1 MGKGKSDGWLRC
13 LIASDLH
20 GCYLDRKAYGVFLGV
35 CKSFPWD
42 RVYLNGDV
50 CDFTQLSS
58 HDKKVGKYQREFQ
71 DDFGLEEEIQFIKHE
86 IFAPLR
92 KAVGPKTKIIM
103 RLGNHDSRYLS
114 IAENNPSAL
123 AELLKTMKKHQ
134 SIHLEDILSL
144 DKFKIELSYN
154 AEDTLFNSFTLVHGV
169 KTSKNVAKQNLAS
182 YGSGTSGHSHR
193 MGCYTETQRGTVQG
207 WWESGC
213 LRTTKNIEYLPFG
226 ARVDWSQ
233 GFLELH
239 IHPSGEF
246 HCIPHFIINGKT
258 VFHGQVIAA

>member
-1 MGKGKSDGWLRC
+1 MATTKGSDWQHI

-20 GCYLDRKAYGVFLGV
+20 GCYLDRQSYSVFLGV
-35 CKSFPWD
+35 CSSFAWD
-42 RVYLNGDV
+42 HCFLNGDV

-58 HDKKVGKYQREFQ
+58 HDKKVGKYQRSFQ
-71 DDFGLEEEIQFIKHE
+71 DDFTLDEELHFIRND
-86 IFAPLR
+86 IFKPLR
-92 KAVGPKTKIIM
+92 KALGKTKITM

-123 AELLKTMKKHQ
+123 AELLKTMRKHE
-134 SIHLEDILSL
+134 SIHLEDVLAL
-144 DKFKIELSYN
+144 DKFGIDLSYN
-154 AEDTLFNSFTLVHGV
+154 AEDTLFDSFTLVHGV
-169 KTSKNVAKQNLAS
+169 KTTKNVAKQNLAT

-193 MGCYTETQRGTVQG
+193 MGCYTETQRGKVQG

-226 ARVDWSQ
+226 SRVDWSQ

-239 IHPSGEF
+239 INRNGEF
-246 HCIPHFIINGKT
+246 HCIPHFIINGRT
-258 VFHGQVIAA
+258 WMNGQLFSA

>member
-1 MGKGKSDGWLRC
+1 MGKSDWQRV

-20 GCYLDRKAYGVFLGV
+20 GCYLDKQAYRVFLGV
-35 CKSFPWD
+35 CKEFEWD
-42 RVYLNGDV
+42 HCYLNGDV

-58 HDKKVGKYQREFQ
+58 HDKKVGKYQRDFQ
-71 DDFGLEEEIQFIKHE
+71 DDFSLDEELLFIKTD
-86 IFAPLR
+86 IFSPLR
-92 KAVGPKTKIIM
+92 KALGKAKITM
-103 RLGNHDSRYLS
+103 RLGNHDTRYLS

-123 AELLKTMKKHQ
+123 GELLKTMRKNQ
-134 SIHLEDILSL
+134 SLYLEDVLAL
-144 DKFKIELSYN
+144 DKFKIQLSYN
-154 AEDTLFNSFTLVHGV
+154 PEDTLFNSFTLVHGV
-169 KTSKNVAKQNLAS
+169 KTSKNVARQNLMA
-182 YGSGTSGHSHR
+182 YGCGTSGHSHR
-193 MGCYTETQRGTVQG
+193 MGCYTENQRGRVAG

-246 HCIPHFIINGKT
+246 HCLPHFIINGKT
-258 VFHGQVIAA
+258 WVNGQLFSA